1 MSWEN
6 VTTPKDA
13 GGLGLRTTHHMNVA
27 ILMNQAWRLQ
37 QNPNMLWAQVLEA
50 KYFLT
55 TNLFDSIC
63 NPQCLHI
70 WTALYEGM
78 QWPQSGMKWIVG
90 DGQTINVWQDNWLFG
105 DTLRCRISRPLS
117 LSEEQC
123 LVTSLCNNH
132 N

>member
-37 QNPNMLWAQVLEA
+37 QNPNMLWVQVLKA

-55 TNLFDSIC
+55 TNLFDSIR

-90 DGQTINVWQDNWLFG
+90 DGQTINVWQDSWLPG
-105 DTLRCRISRPLS
+105 DTLRRHIVGPLL
-117 LSEEQC
+117 LSEEQR
-123 LVTSLCNNH
+123 LVTSLRNNH

>member
-37 QNPNMLWAQVLEA
+37 QNPNMLWAQVLKA

-55 TNLFDSIC
+55 TNVFDSIR
-63 NPQCLHI
+63 NP
-70 WTALYEGM
+70 
-78 QWPQSGMKWIVG
+78 
-90 DGQTINVWQDNWLFG
+90 
-105 DTLRCRISRPLS
+105 
-117 LSEEQC
+117 
-123 LVTSLCNNH
+123 
-132 N
+132 